1 MPTSLIPVKYIFV
14 IPVKGIVCAV
24 HIDTLWCQSAQAY
37 PNSGHKKTEID
48 TLKHKALQ
56 HRSANLVLSS
66 GHRGHQRPQNFLSC
80 HLLLEEAY
88 CAGINGQGLFKVMF
102 TNYEIANVV
111 EEDWA
116 DIFPHCLKRL

>member
-56 HRSANLVLSS
+56 VCV
-66 GHRGHQRPQNFLSC
+66 QT
-80 HLLLEEAY
+80 LLGW
-88 CAGINGQGLFKVMF
+88 C
-102 TNYEIANVV
+102 
-111 EEDWA
+111 
-116 DIFPHCLKRL
+116 